1 MRNRSNIFMKKTEQK
16 PLIPSYEEETAENI
30 TIEIN
35 EPKHNFIIVYDT
47 IYKNT
52 DLNGY
57 EIALLIYLLSR
68 APTYKPNKN
77 GLMHALQ
84 FGEDIYFRTTK
95 SLQEKG
101 YLKIERNGNGYKY
114 IVNQSPTLSDK
125 QLTYE
130 YLAHNETFNAPLWNT
145 LLNNRKISYETYNKL
160 WENMQRIARINW
172 IKKD

>member
-1 MRNRSNIFMKKTEQK
+1 MKKTEQK
-16 PLIPSYEEETAENI
+16 PLIPSYKTETETAENI

-68 APTYKPNKN
+68 APTYKPNKH

-84 FGEDIYFRTTK
+84 FGKDIYFRTTK

-101 YLKIERNGNGYKY
+101 YLKIERNGNDYKY
-114 IVNQSPTLSDK
+114 IVNQSPTLNDK

-130 YLAHNETFNAPLWNT
+130 YLSRCETFNAPLWNT
-145 LLNNRKISYETYNKL
+145 LLNNQKISYETYNKL